1 MDDTL
6 MIENII
12 CPHCNIANRET
23 AQRCAR
29 CGKNLLLANR
39 FALTKLV
46 EQNSDGVYYEG
57 GDTWTCQI
65 CGNLLNSRAESFCP
79 YCGAIPPH
87 PQKFLARRQPSPPH
101 SKQAE
106 GPGQTW
112 IYDESEEVWW
122 FFSQASN
129 AFPRGQRLTAGFS
142 THRGLVRE
150 NNQDAL
156 LVSLSQRVFKDASST
171 LGLLAVADGM
181 GGHLHGELASQSAIN
196 TVFAHLARS
205 LMQEEEIDPRKYQPE
220 VIEAVSLAN
229 RRIRELGPSGE
240 NSPGTT
246 LTLALVVSRRM
257 IVANVGD
264 SRTFLYR
271 GGQLRQVSVDH
282 SAGRSQ
288 LTRDLGHDE
297 HVKVDIFDVPL
308 EPGDRIML
316 CSDGLWSMLSE
327 SDLTEVLQTCADPQA
342 ACATLVA
349 HANQAGGDDNI
360 TVVIADIANQF

>member
-1 MDDTL
+1 M
-6 MIENII
+6 
-12 CPHCNIANRET
+12 
-23 AQRCAR
+23 
-29 CGKNLLLANR
+29 
-39 FALTKLV
+39 
-46 EQNSDGVYYEG
+46 
-57 GDTWTCQI
+57 
-65 CGNLLNSRAESFCP
+65 
-79 YCGAIPPH
+79 
-87 PQKFLARRQPSPPH
+87 
-101 SKQAE
+101 
-106 GPGQTW
+106 
-112 IYDESEEVWW
+112 
-122 FFSQASN
+122 
-129 AFPRGQRLTAGFS
+129 TAGFS